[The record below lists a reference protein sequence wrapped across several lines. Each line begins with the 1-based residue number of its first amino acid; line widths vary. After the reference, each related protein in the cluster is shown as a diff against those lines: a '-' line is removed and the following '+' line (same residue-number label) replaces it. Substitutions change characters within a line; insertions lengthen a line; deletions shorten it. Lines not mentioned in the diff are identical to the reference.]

1 MPETAAVS
9 ADPASSLAGTLR
21 TAIASV
27 TGLPAEECDPQI
39 RPSANPQFGDFQANF
54 AMSLAK
60 RIGTNPRQLAND
72 VLAKADL
79 TGIADKVEVAGP
91 GFVNVHLSGAALASA
106 LDALDSP
113 ALGIRPVAA
122 VHAVTIDLC
131 GVNVAKQMHVGHLRA
146 TIIGD
151 TLARVH
157 ERLGRKVWRE
167 NHLGDWGL
175 PIAMTLAALRRAGA
189 DLASITLDD
198 LNRAYR
204 AAQLEGRDDGAG
216 LVAARAFH
224 AGPHRIAE
232 LEAQNA
238 GAAMAQEDA
247 RATLVRLQSGD
258 AQLVADWQR
267 IIDCTMREVFETADV
282 LGVHLTD
289 EHSRGESF
297 FREKLGPTV
306 EAFVKAGLGTEDDGA
321 IVVRYP
327 DRERP
332 MLIRKR
338 DGGFLYATTDLAAC
352 RFRVQELGSDRVVY
366 VVDAR
371 QRDHFKDVFDA
382 VRMIGWTRLPDGTD
396 AELVHVPFGSVL
408 GPDKKPLKTRSG
420 ENFTLKALLDEAIER
435 GTHEV
440 RSRSTDPNAPTAGM
454 SDAELAAIG
463 RAVGIAAVKYA
474 DLGSDVTRD
483 YVFDLDRMVS
493 FEGDT
498 GPYLQ
503 YAHARIAGI
512 LGKALDAA
520 AHSPPRPVISVNEPA
535 ERQLALMLLR
545 YPGVVRDVAQHNDPS
560 RLCAYLHQLAT
571 TFNGFYQQC
580 PVLKCEDA
588 ALRAS
593 RLRLCAVS
601 KHVLRDGLGLLGIT
615 APERM

>member
-151 TLARVH
+151 TLARDH

-204 AAQLEGRDDGAG
+204 AAQLEGRDDAAG
-216 LVAARAFH
+216 IVAARAFH

-267 IIDCTMREVFETADV
+267 IIDLNLTQAFILTKRLGGAMIPRKWGRIINIASINALWPGKAMRGRSYEASKGALAMFTKAVAADWA
-282 LGVHLTD
+282 VHGITVNAIAPGPFLTD
-289 EHSRGESF
+289 ANRRWIGEKPEFEGEVAASIPVGRWGRPEEIGPLALYLASEASSF
-297 FREKLGPTV
+297 MT
-306 EAFVKAGLGTEDDGA
+306 
-321 IVVRYP
+321 
-327 DRERP
+327 
-332 MLIRKR
+332 
-338 DGGFLYATTDLAAC
+338 
-352 RFRVQELGSDRVVY
+352 
-366 VVDAR
+366 
-371 QRDHFKDVFDA
+371 
-382 VRMIGWTRLPDGTD
+382 
-396 AELVHVPFGSVL
+396 GSVL
-408 GPDKKPLKTRSG
+408 VLDGGK
-420 ENFTLKALLDEAIER
+420 LLW
-435 GTHEV
+435 
-440 RSRSTDPNAPTAGM
+440 
-454 SDAELAAIG
+454 
-463 RAVGIAAVKYA
+463 
-474 DLGSDVTRD
+474 
-483 YVFDLDRMVS
+483 
-493 FEGDT
+493 
-498 GPYLQ
+498 
-503 YAHARIAGI
+503 
-512 LGKALDAA
+512 
-520 AHSPPRPVISVNEPA
+520 
-535 ERQLALMLLR
+535 
-545 YPGVVRDVAQHNDPS
+545 
-560 RLCAYLHQLAT
+560 
-571 TFNGFYQQC
+571 
-580 PVLKCEDA
+580 
-588 ALRAS
+588 
-593 RLRLCAVS
+593 
-601 KHVLRDGLGLLGIT
+601 
-615 APERM
+615 